1 MENNPELA
9 EPTPTSMDITN
20 LSHVTGMSKES
31 VKDWFA
37 AVKRNTGQ
45 IIAGRFE
52 PKTAFDCLLVNR
64 HNDSLYKSISAS
76 CPAAV
81 LIVRLTNWKVRNG
94 ASYSTY
100 ETESDVST
108 ASSTSSSSNG
118 TNGSSSS
125 KDATESSLSTS
136 SDDVSV
142 GSNATPECSTSDDD
156 SVVSAA
162 MTKQLIEL
170 LTVNAEKE
178 ELEKE
183 RLEQKSVGS
192 FSSQQPSLDGTPSK
206 AAMASFA
213 SNWLEEGN
221 GTAESTFEL
230 LLSEN
235 GIYSPLSTDGDDN
248 EDAE

>member
-192 FSSQQPSLDGTPSK
+192 FSSPQPSLDGTR
-206 AAMASFA
+206 SFQG
-213 SNWLEEGN
+213 SNGVVRFQLVGGGQWDG
-221 GTAESTFEL
+221 
-230 LLSEN
+230 
-235 GIYSPLSTDGDDN
+235 GIHFRVATVRKWYLFSIVD
-248 EDAE
+248 